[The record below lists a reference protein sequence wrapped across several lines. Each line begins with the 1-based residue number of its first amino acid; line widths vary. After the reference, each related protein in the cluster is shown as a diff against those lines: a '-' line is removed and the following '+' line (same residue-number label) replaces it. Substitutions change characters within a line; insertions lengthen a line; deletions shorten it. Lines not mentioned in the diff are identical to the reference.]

1 MGQNPLAEQGRA
13 LCRRRPRF
21 AIISCFP
28 RRPRVTP
35 MCTIVLLRRPG
46 HDWPLI
52 LGANRDEMATRP
64 SKPPARHWP
73 DRAGVVAG
81 LDVEAG
87 GSWLG
92 LKDAGLT
99 AAVLN
104 RHRAPRPPKGFR
116 SRGGLVLGALALAPA
131 AASAPALQH
140 LHPPA
145 P

>member
-1 MGQNPLAEQGRA
+1 
-13 LCRRRPRF
+13 
-21 AIISCFP
+21 
-28 RRPRVTP
+28 

-73 DRAGVVAG
+73 DRAEVVAG

-92 LKDAGLT
+92 ILT
-99 AAVLN
+99 AFHAQRRRDVESG
-104 RHRAPRPPKGFR
+104 RRPTIKE
-116 SRGGLVLGALALAPA
+116 SLAAMQA
-131 AASAPALQH
+131 GD
-140 LHPPA
+140 
-145 P
+145 